1 MAKPTYSHHVD
12 EKPIWVFD
20 NLCSKNEATT
30 VFKGLEASAF
40 RLNEV
45 ARPDT
50 AEYKHWAVGLSEPQ
64 IAGLPVYQRAMA
76 QIAETTGKKYRAY
89 REFVNLAQYQ
99 KLQSFSDF
107 QSQWGWSHAIGMRER
122 KQRYQ
127 PLV

>member
-1 MAKPTYSHHVD
+1 MAKPTYSHTVGD
-12 EKPIWVFD
+12 KPIWVFD
-20 NLCSKNEATT
+20 NLCSKDEATS

-76 QIAETTGKKYRAY
+76 QIAEITGKKYRAY

-99 KLQSFSDF
+99 KLQSFSGF
-107 QSQWGWSHAIGMRER
+107 QFQWGWSHAIGMRER